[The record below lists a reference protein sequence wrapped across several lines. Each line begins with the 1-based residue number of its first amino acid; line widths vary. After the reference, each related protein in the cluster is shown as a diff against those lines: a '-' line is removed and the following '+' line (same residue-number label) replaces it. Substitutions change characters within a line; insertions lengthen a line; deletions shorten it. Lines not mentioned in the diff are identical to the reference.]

1 MNQEI
6 SKKSYK
12 NLRNSLS
19 IFKTEIHFNYIS
31 GFTNPFVFLKAYS
44 EPLLHNVFR
53 LVDHLCQAEHL
64 DTSQLRNS
72 FHTCGN

>member
-1 MNQEI
+1 MLKICQKYFNKYRQVQFFPGKQI
-6 SKKSYK
+6 YRVF
-12 NLRNSLS
+12 NLC
-19 IFKTEIHFNYIS
+19 
-31 GFTNPFVFLKAYS
+31 FLKAYS

-64 DTSQLRNS
+64 DTSQLRYS